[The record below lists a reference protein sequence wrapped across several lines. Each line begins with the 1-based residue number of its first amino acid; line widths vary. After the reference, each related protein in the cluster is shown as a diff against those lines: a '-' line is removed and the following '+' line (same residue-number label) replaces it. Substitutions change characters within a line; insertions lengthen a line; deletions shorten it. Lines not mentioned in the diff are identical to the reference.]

1 VGILS
6 RCGATGQA
14 FVEEGKK
21 AGSQLLLSAL
31 FTTTMVA
38 QEATIEALKEA
49 VSVAKKLV
57 DAERTS
63 TDPGRS

>member
-1 VGILS
+1 LSAVGILS

-21 AGSQLLLSAL
+21 AESQLLLSAL

-49 VSVAKKLV
+49 VSVA
-57 DAERTS
+57 
-63 TDPGRS
+63 